1 MHIIEINIRAGSLK
15 GKYLQSKAEDFGSNP
30 TQSTIK

>member
-15 GKYLQSKAEDFGSNP
+15 GKHLQSKAEDFGSNP